1 MFPNRWSLMWK
12 SNEIE
17 FLSRNP
23 TTNALKKVKVN
34 KWHVENFPICFKVRK
49 HGQQKT
55 CNLSC
60 CAFCHPH
67 QTCLGTNQVANRLK
81 TWMVKRA
88 TLLFN
93 SFSCNVAKQVVP
105 FLLPVLPKLYLSS
118 AVIDRKKPTR
128 ATLSGNQSC
137 RGQTKPIM
145 TCFLL
150 SLGTQNFS
158 LWRGRIMLGIFTL
171 CRLALASARK
181 PYWIEI
187 VFTHKNG
194 DFGAISITER
204 SCTAPISKMEPHISD
219 TFCATLW
226 CNVNRYSHCSGSE

>member
-88 TLLFN
+88 TSLFN
-93 SFSCNVAKQVVP
+93 SFSCNVAKQVVR

-128 ATLSGNQSC
+128 ATLSGNQSEVKQNQSGPASC
-137 RGQTKPIM
+137 FHWVHKISPLTRPYHVRHIHTMPLGSCVSTKTIPDRD
-145 TCFLL
+145 CVH
-150 SLGTQNFS
+150 TQEWWFRRDFYNGAK
-158 LWRGRIMLGIFTL
+158 LHRADL
-171 CRLALASARK
+171 
-181 PYWIEI
+181 
-187 VFTHKNG
+187 KNG
-194 DFGAISITER
+194 AS
-204 SCTAPISKMEPHISD
+204 HI
-219 TFCATLW
+219 
-226 CNVNRYSHCSGSE
+226 G

>member
-1 MFPNRWSLMWK
+1 M
-12 SNEIE
+12 
-17 FLSRNP
+17 
-23 TTNALKKVKVN
+23 N

-88 TLLFN
+88 TSLFN
-93 SFSCNVAKQVVP
+93 SFSCNVAKQVVR

-128 ATLSGNQSC
+128 ATLSGNQSEVKQNQSGPASC
-137 RGQTKPIM
+137 FHWVHKISPLTRPYHVRHIHTMPLGSCVSTKTIPDRD
-145 TCFLL
+145 CVH
-150 SLGTQNFS
+150 TQE
-158 LWRGRIMLGIFTL
+158 W
-171 CRLALASARK
+171 
-181 PYWIEI
+181 
-187 VFTHKNG
+187 
-194 DFGAISITER
+194 
-204 SCTAPISKMEPHISD
+204 
-219 TFCATLW
+219 
-226 CNVNRYSHCSGSE
+226 

>member
-34 KWHVENFPICFKVRK
+34 KWHVERFPICFKVRK

-55 CNLSC
+55 FNLSC

-88 TLLFN
+88 TSLFN
-93 SFSCNVAKQVVP
+93 SFSCNVAKQVVR

-128 ATLSGNQSC
+128 ATLSGTNQRSNKTNHDLLPAFIGYTKFLPLTRPYHVRHIHTMPLGSC
-137 RGQTKPIM
+137 VSTSR
-145 TCFLL
+145 
-150 SLGTQNFS
+150 
-158 LWRGRIMLGIFTL
+158 
-171 CRLALASARK
+171 
-181 PYWIEI
+181 IEI

-194 DFGAISITER
+194 DFAAISITER

-219 TFCATLW
+219 KFCAILW
-226 CNVNRYSHCSGSE
+226 CNVNRYSHRSGSE